1 MNVLYSKNAR
11 FRILA
16 HFILLAISMLLSGQV
31 FAQAFADGDLTY
43 STVGVPAGQVKVTGC
58 AADPCATS
66 DIEIPVTATGATT
79 YSVTRIKENAFPRRN
94 IASVTIP
101 STITVIEYSAFEENA
116 LASLIIPDSVT
127 AIGNGAFF
135 SNVIRSLILPATVT
149 ALGQG
154 VFEENELTSLTI
166 QEGVESIPASTFAG
180 NNLAIVTIP
189 SSVTTIGVSAFEQ
202 NKLTLVAF
210 KGNRGSFD
218 GQTFG
223 NNVNLARITYCE
235 GASGWPGTPFNRGIP
250 NTSTDTVTPVAVSC
264 VDNQYTVGG
273 LLSGLVAGD
282 TVVLQNNNGDDLP
295 LTADGAFTFATAV
308 GSGDAYAVAI
318 LSQSGGL
325 SETCIVSNG
334 SGTIGASNVDNVS
347 VICALDSFTVG
358 GSVSGLATGESVV
371 LQNNGADSQTQSTNG
386 NFVFSKQA
394 DGSSYAVTIATQ
406 PASQTCSVNDGS
418 GSLAGADVSKV
429 LVSCVNVLPPTT
441 IAQVPTSPLW
451 LLGIMAGLLSVLGIR
466 KLPQA

>member
-1 MNVLYSKNAR
+1 
-11 FRILA
+11 
-16 HFILLAISMLLSGQV
+16 
-31 FAQAFADGDLTY
+31 
-43 STVGVPAGQVKVTGC
+43 
-58 AADPCATS
+58 
-66 DIEIPVTATGATT
+66 
-79 YSVTRIKENAFPRRN
+79 
-94 IASVTIP
+94 
-101 STITVIEYSAFEENA
+101 
-116 LASLIIPDSVT
+116 
-127 AIGNGAFF
+127 
-135 SNVIRSLILPATVT
+135 
-149 ALGQG
+149 
-154 VFEENELTSLTI
+154 
-166 QEGVESIPASTFAG
+166 
-180 NNLAIVTIP
+180 
-189 SSVTTIGVSAFEQ
+189 
-202 NKLTLVAF
+202 
-210 KGNRGSFD
+210 
-218 GQTFG
+218 
-223 NNVNLARITYCE
+223 
-235 GASGWPGTPFNRGIP
+235 
-250 NTSTDTVTPVAVSC
+250 VAVSC
-264 VDNQYTVGG
+264 VNNLYTVGG